1 MKLLYVFIVFF
12 VLQNCS
18 FDNKTGIWKNEN
30 TIIKTNSKKGIFD
43 EFENLSTSNEIFQ
56 DKILINPKFRFSLTK
71 PLTNNEWKDI
81 YFRNNNNLINFK
93 YNQTNK
99 ILFKSKKV
107 TKYNIND
114 FILFDS
120 GKLITSDQKGNLI
133 IYSIKKRKLI
143 TKFNFYKKQNKKT
156 KKYLNLAVEKNVV
169 YVSDNIGYIYA
180 YSLKTNRIIW
190 AKNYKIPFRGN
201 LKILKKK
208 IITSNQNKNLF
219 IFDKLNGEI
228 LRLIPTEET
237 IIKNKFKNNLAST
250 DKSLYFLN
258 TFGSLYKLNINSSR
272 IEWFINL
279 NKSTNLSI
287 NNLFFGNAVVVDSNT
302 IVISSNE
309 FTYIIDSNTGSI
321 LYKKNFSSKV
331 RPIILNNFLFLTT
344 KRDFLIAF
352 DLRDGSIIY
361 SNDIKQD
368 IADFLDTKKKTIEI
382 KNINIVN
389 NNIYIFLENS
399 YLLKYDIYGNLGD
412 IRKLPSKINSQPL
425 FIENSMLYLNKDNK
439 IIIVD

>member
-190 AKNYKIPFRGN
+190 AKNYKIPFRGSN

-208 IITSNQNKNLF
+208 
-219 IFDKLNGEI
+219 
-228 LRLIPTEET
+228 
-237 IIKNKFKNNLAST
+237 
-250 DKSLYFLN
+250 
-258 TFGSLYKLNINSSR
+258 
-272 IEWFINL
+272 
-279 NKSTNLSI
+279 
-287 NNLFFGNAVVVDSNT
+287 
-302 IVISSNE
+302 
-309 FTYIIDSNTGSI
+309 
-321 LYKKNFSSKV
+321 
-331 RPIILNNFLFLTT
+331 
-344 KRDFLIAF
+344 
-352 DLRDGSIIY
+352 
-361 SNDIKQD
+361 
-368 IADFLDTKKKTIEI
+368 
-382 KNINIVN
+382 
-389 NNIYIFLENS
+389 
-399 YLLKYDIYGNLGD
+399 LLPQI
-412 IRKLPSKINSQPL
+412 
-425 FIENSMLYLNKDNK
+425 K
-439 IIIVD
+439 IIIYLFLIN